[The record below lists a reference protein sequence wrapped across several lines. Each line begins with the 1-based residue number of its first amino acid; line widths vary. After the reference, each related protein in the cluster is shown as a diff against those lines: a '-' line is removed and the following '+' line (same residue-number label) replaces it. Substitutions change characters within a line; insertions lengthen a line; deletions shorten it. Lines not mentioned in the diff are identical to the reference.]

1 MAIPYGTAPCVSSF
15 MDYGVSYSFFKVRTP
30 SSPIYFYSAPEPTV
44 GLVSLGPFYAGGGPS
59 GCSPERGRLEAAAV
73 LTGAAS

>member
-1 MAIPYGTAPCVSSF
+1 

-44 GLVSLGPFYAGGGPS
+44 GASHLVRSMQEEAPRDA
-59 GCSPERGRLEAAAV
+59 PERGRLEAAAV